1 MTERFRGKCVAK
13 NYSTAGKVWRES
25 GGCGGVFAAR
35 KKVMERFR
43 GKNVGENY
51 STAGEV

>member
-1 MTERFRGKCVAK
+1 MERFRGKYVAK
-13 NYSTAGKVWRES
+13 NYATAGKVWRES
-25 GGCGGVFAAR
+25 GGCGVFAAR

-43 GKNVGENY
+43 GKYVGGNY